1 MKKEMLERLR
11 EASREVCGDGK
22 LLDYAMSKTSQAVE
36 VHGLL
41 LTVERQRIEKD
52 FCFGYSDD
60 STGEDYDRAIDMVAK
75 AYNSEDY
82 FRAYN
87 MRQFNEDLAMLR
99 ENLELLHGREK
110 LPELIA
116 VIYLPSKGSLTCLG
130 FRRPSAV
137 IEASGPVFVRE
148 LPGKEL
154 TENPHG
160 SRYYIPTKEELT
172 AIIAAYEAAAQE
184 HRKKVDNYLKRY
196 GLSKVRAWSYWR
208 DE

>member
-1 MKKEMLERLR
+1 MKKEMRERLR
-11 EASREVCGDGK
+11 EASREVYGDGK
-22 LLDYAMSKTSQAVE
+22 LLDYVMSKTSQVAE

-52 FCFGYSDD
+52 FCFRYSDD

-75 AYNSEDY
+75 AYNSDTY

-87 MRQFNEDLAMLR
+87 MRTFNEDLAMLR
-99 ENLELLHGREK
+99 ENLELLHGQEK
-110 LPELIA
+110 LPEMIA
-116 VIYLPSKGSLTCLG
+116 VAYLPSRGNLTCLG
-130 FRRPSAV
+130 FRRPAAV

-154 TENPHG
+154 RE
-160 SRYYIPTKEELT
+160 SRCSSVYIPTEDELR